1 MKDRGRAYICEP
13 HEHPEPSSP
22 SPMASRLSG
31 PFVVATVVGTG
42 GTRRTGA
49 SGTSRWGTQV
59 CVTAGARTQPT
70 CCLPLTVEVTGPH
83 EPGSWSLMEQLLWE
97 SRDPAG
103 LTIPFYRGRNRD
115 PGTFFTR
122 DWLGDRQALGLRS
135 LKAPNTL
142 KSLDTGSPSSSGKGY
157 KCSYFRCAD
166 MPRDSAVV

>member
-1 MKDRGRAYICEP
+1 MSPTSIQSPRLHPPWPHVCRAPSLWPPLSALEARGERGLLGHHA
-13 HEHPEPSSP
+13 
-22 SPMASRLSG
+22 
-31 PFVVATVVGTG
+31 
-42 GTRRTGA
+42 GA
-49 SGTSRWGTQV
+49 RK